1 MTRLQADLLLLLTA
15 ALWGFA
21 FVMQK
26 SAMTSVAPLTFIA
39 ARAAVSMVVLAPLAM
54 WEARQTMRRL
64 PAKFY
69 ALTAVAAL
77 IFTCGSALQ
86 QTGLMTATVTSASF
100 LTALYAVCTPF
111 AVWIIFRAPPAAI
124 VWPAAALS
132 LVGVWLLGGATVG
145 ALSVGDSLVV
155 LSAPLWAVHIIL
167 TGLAAQAGRPFL
179 FTAVQFAAVA
189 TLAAV
194 AAVSFETPSLAL
206 LADAGWEIA
215 YVGLISTALTFT
227 LFVIAMRHAPP
238 AEAAI
243 ILSTEN
249 LFASLAGALVLGER
263 LGLINWL
270 GAIVIVAAVLLVQT
284 SAYRQQPSSGG
295 PAVEP

>member
-1 MTRLQADLLLLLTA
+1 MTRLQAELLLLLTA

-39 ARAAVSMVVLAPLAM
+39 ARAAVSMLVLVPLAV
-54 WEARQTMRRL
+54 WEARQKPTGL

-69 ALTAVAAL
+69 ALTALAAL
-77 IFTCGSALQ
+77 AFASGSALQ

-132 LVGVWLLGGATVG
+132 LVGVWLLGGATVS
-145 ALSVGDSLVV
+145 ALSGGDSLVV
-155 LSAPLWAVHIIL
+155 LSAPLWAVHIVL

-179 FTAVQFAAVA
+179 FTAAQFAGVA
-189 TLAAV
+189 IIAAV
-194 AAVSFETPSLAL
+194 AAALFETPSMAALAG
-206 LADAGWEIA
+206 AGWEIA

-227 LFVIAMRHAPP
+227 LFVMAMRHAPP

-263 LGLINWL
+263 LGAINWL
-270 GAIVIVAAVLLVQT
+270 GAIVIIAAVLLVQT
-284 SAYRQQPSSGG
+284 SAYRQKPGSAGHG
-295 PAVEP
+295 